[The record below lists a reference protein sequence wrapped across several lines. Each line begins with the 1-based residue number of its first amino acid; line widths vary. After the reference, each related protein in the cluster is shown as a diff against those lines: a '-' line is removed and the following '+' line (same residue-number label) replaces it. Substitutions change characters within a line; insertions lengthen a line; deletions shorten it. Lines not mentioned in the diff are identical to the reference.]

1 MSLLIVAYS
10 LNEIPGLA
18 GAPPA
23 CKKLDTVV
31 YRDGSRIRVSVSDR
45 KVTPN

>member
-1 MSLLIVAYS
+1 MGLLIVAYS

-23 CKKLDTVV
+23 CKKVRHELSTEM
-31 YRDGSRIRVSVSDR
+31 IAHASVSDR